1 MNSPDPPPSCGGTL
15 QDEHPHNGTKK
26 ESKMNKMAAVAG
38 LAIFLTL
45 VSGDT
50 AVECRDGFAELD
62 SDPRDGT
69 SRIRQADYADKE
81 VSKDVFQIPT
91 GVHLFLS
98 AIAGLGVVALRGR
111 TR

>member
-1 MNSPDPPPSCGGTL
+1 
-15 QDEHPHNGTKK
+15 
-26 ESKMNKMAAVAG
+26 MNKMAAFVR

-45 VSGDT
+45 VSGGT
-50 AVECRDGFAELD
+50 SAAECRNDFAELN

-91 GVHLFLS
+91 GAYLFLS
-98 AIAGLGVVALRGR
+98 AIAGLGVVVLRGR